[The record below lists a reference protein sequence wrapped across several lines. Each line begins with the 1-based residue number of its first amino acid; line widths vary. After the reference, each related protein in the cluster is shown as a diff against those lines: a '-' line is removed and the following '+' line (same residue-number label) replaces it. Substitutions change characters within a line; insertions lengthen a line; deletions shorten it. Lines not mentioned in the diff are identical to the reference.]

1 MVLVRDGIQTLTK
14 PYDICLLGSDGV
26 GKSTLIVHYVYDSFI
41 PDIQDV
47 DALYTKRVITPDTSG
62 NYQEITIF
70 ETDYHNDLYSDS
82 RKRQIFNANT
92 LILVYSIDNLRSF
105 LDLEDYYSN
114 IVQLRGPYNIPP
126 ICLIGTKFDLE
137 SINREVS
144 YSEATIF
151 AKKINAVSFH
161 ECSAK
166 EAFAVKDSFEII
178 ANLAVKIRL
187 DHYNREKLNSEMT
200 DDQLGIPSSNA
211 LALFKNYDSSS
222 SEHHLPVAIQKNIE
236 DHKHPSQIQEEKQQV
251 PQRIPLQ
258 QHQQYHNQIQ
268 VQTGPIQQT
277 TDQEKLFNTKDS
289 YNSPLERSPN
299 SKLSL
304 TLATTKKFRNPI
316 QTKRSRSIEPKTNTS
331 RAKDGCC
338 IIT

>member
-1 MVLVRDGIQTLTK
+1 MVLVRDGIQTLTTT
-14 PYDICLLGSDGV
+14 YDMCLLGSDGV
-26 GKSTLIVHYVYDSFI
+26 GKSTLIVQYVYDSFI

-47 DALYTKRVITPDTSG
+47 DVLYTKRVITPDTLG

-70 ETDYHNDLYSDS
+70 ETDYHKDLYSDS

-92 LILVYSIDNLRSF
+92 LVLVYSIDNLRSF

-114 IVQLRGPYNIPP
+114 IVQLRGPCNIPP

-137 SINREVS
+137 SVNREVS
-144 YSEATIF
+144 YSEAAAF

-166 EAFAVKDSFEII
+166 EAFAVKDAFQRI

-187 DHYNREKLNSEMT
+187 DNYNRERSNSAIT
-200 DDQLGIPSSNA
+200 DDQLGIPSSNG
-211 LALFKNYDSSS
+211 LALFETYDSSR
-222 SEHHLPVAIQKNIE
+222 SEQPLPVAIQKNIQ
-236 DHKHPSQIQEEKQQV
+236 DHKHSSQIQEEKQHQH
-251 PQRIPLQ
+251 QL
-258 QHQQYHNQIQ
+258 QHQQNHNHNQIQ
-268 VQTGPIQQT
+268 VQTRSIQQT
-277 TDQEKLFNTKDS
+277 SDQEKSFNTIDNN
-289 YNSPLERSPN
+289 NSPLQRSPN

-304 TLATTKKFRNPI
+304 TLSTTKKIRNPV
-316 QTKRSRSIEPKTNTS
+316 QTKRSRSIESQTNKT
-331 RAKDGCC
+331 RVKDGCC